1 MIYGIGTDIAAIY
14 RFETLLAKHDQALVK
29 KILTEAEQRDYPAQK
44 QPAVFLAKRFA
55 AKEAFAKAVGQGL
68 RHPVTLHNVG
78 VGHGPLG
85 KPVYVCAPE
94 LADWLAERGISTVH
108 LSISD
113 ERDNVV
119 AFAIAEQR

>member
-1 MIYGIGTDIAAIY
+1 MIYGIGTDIAAIH
-14 RFETLLAKHDQALVK
+14 RFETLLAKHGQAFVA
-29 KILTEAEQRDYPAQK
+29 KILTEAEQADFVTKK

-68 RHPVTLHNVG
+68 RHPVTLHHVG
-78 VGHGPLG
+78 VAHGPLG
-85 KPVYVCAPE
+85 KPIYAYAPV
-94 LADWLAERGISTVH
+94 LQDWLAERGITTVH